1 MRRKLLPQMNLMVLV
16 SPSAQ
21 KGGKKKKFICR
32 NVTLKE
38 NLGQIKVSLAVAETH
53 LEDPLEKMQFP
64 GF

>member
-1 MRRKLLPQMNLMVLV
+1 MNLMVLV

-21 KGGKKKKFICR
+21 KGGKKKKKFICR

-38 NLGQIKVSLAVAETH
+38 NLGQIKVLLAVAETH